1 MPTDYLGE
9 LKSQADITLLSMPGV
24 DVMYMPINTTKEPF
38 TDVRV
43 RQATALAVN
52 QKEILDSIYGG
63 VGMEA
68 HNFLISAL
76 PESKVDPSLEISYD
90 PEKARQILDEA
101 GWTVGADSVRE
112 KDGKRLEVSLWTQS
126 DTEFK
131 RVTEAVQAQLKAI
144 GMQADITVFDSSTIR
159 DQYKKNEHQL
169 AVRSYSWNNA
179 DILDWFFSGQRL
191 GYPNVSMWNDPKSE
205 ELNVKAM
212 QGSRTLDERIANFK
226 AYHEY
231 LLSQFVFAPIYQ
243 PVQNLAYNK
252 TRLKLPATIRGTQY
266 TIQSILDT
274 EVIE

>member
-1 MPTDYLGE
+1 
-9 LKSQADITLLSMPGV
+9 
-24 DVMYMPINTTKEPF
+24 MPINTTSEPF
-38 TDVRV
+38 TDLKV

-68 HNFLISAL
+68 HTFLISAL
-76 PESKVDPSLEISYD
+76 PESKVDPSFEIHFD
-90 PEKARQILDEA
+90 PERAKQILDEA
-101 GWTVGADSVRE
+101 GWVAGADGIRE
-112 KDGKRLEVSLWTQS
+112 KDGKRLEVKLWTQT

-144 GMQADITVFDSSTIR
+144 GMQAEITVFDSSAIR

-191 GYPNVSMWNDPKSE
+191 GYPNISMWNDPKSE

-212 QGSRTLDERIANFK
+212 TQSRTLDERIANFK

-231 LLSQFVFAPIYQ
+231 LLSQAVFAPIYQ
-243 PVQNLAYNK
+243 PVQNIAYNK
-252 TRLKLPATIRGTQY
+252 TRLKLPATVRGTQY
-266 TIQSILDT
+266 SIQSILDT